1 MAIWRQVLI
10 LFLLAGVGYG
20 GFIGYQRIIGGEDA
34 SGAPTFARAITVE
47 TAPIRAMTLERTVEA
62 VGTTRALR
70 SVEIRPMASGRLVEL
85 AIRPGARVESGAA
98 LARLDDEIQ
107 RADMAEAEA
116 LLEEQRQAAERA
128 ERLRATNAISSS
140 ALEQAHARLAVAR
153 AVFQRAGRRL
163 EDRVIRAPFE
173 GHVGLSDADLG
184 AQVDQSDVL
193 TQLDDLTEVEI
204 EFSLPE
210 TLFAE
215 IARGMTVSAAAAAYP
230 GRVFTGVVSEIDS
243 RIDPTGRAFRVRA
256 TIPNPEGELPA
267 GMFMS
272 LSLTLSSSESLV
284 APEEAIV
291 AQAANTFV
299 FVVRDGAA
307 LRRPVRTG
315 MRKDGVIAITS
326 GVEAGEQVVTRGLQ
340 SVRDGAAVKVLGASP
355 GEEGAPRS

>member
-1 MAIWRQVLI
+1 MATWRQVLI
-10 LFLLAGVGYG
+10 LFLLAGLGYG
-20 GFIGYQRIIGGEDA
+20 GFVGYRHFMGAKDA
-34 SGAPTFARAITVE
+34 SGAPAPARIVTVE
-47 TAPIRAMTLERTVEA
+47 TAPIQAMTLARTVEA

-70 SVEIRPMASGRLVEL
+70 SVEIRPLASGRIVEL
-85 AIRPGARVESGAA
+85 AIRPGAQVEAGAA

-107 RADMAEAEA
+107 RADIAEAEA
-116 LLEEQRQAAERA
+116 LLEEQRQAADRA

-153 AVFQRAGRRL
+153 AVFQRAERRL
-163 EDRVIRAPFE
+163 EDRTIRAPFD
-173 GHVGLSDADLG
+173 GQVGLTDADLG

-193 TQLDDLTEVEI
+193 TRLDDLTEVEI

-215 IARGMTVSAAAAAYP
+215 IARGMTVSAVSAAYP
-230 GRVFTGVVSEIDS
+230 GRSFAGAVSEIDS
-243 RIDPTGRAFRVRA
+243 RIDPIGRSFRVRA

-272 LSLTLSSSESLV
+272 LSLTLSSNESLV

-299 FVVRDGAA
+299 FVVEGGAA
-307 LRRPVRTG
+307 VRRPVRTG
-315 MRKDGVIAITS
+315 MRKDGAIAILS

-340 SVRDGAAVKVLGASP
+340 SVRDGAAVNVLDSAAGD
-355 GEEGAPRS
+355 EGAPKS